1 MNVIFVKNFIEVSAK
16 NILLIAEAAL
26 KKKISKNL
34 LISSSNQIISDFV
47 KKKNYLIILKP
58 VI

>member
-1 MNVIFVKNFIEVSAK
+1 MNVIFVKNFIAVSAK
-16 NILLIAEAAL
+16 NILLIAEIAL

-34 LISSSNQIISDFV
+34 LINSSNQIISDFV
-47 KKKNYLIILKP
+47 KKIYLIILKP

>member
-47 KKKNYLIILKP
+47 KKKFI
-58 VI
+58 